1 MKVGDVVKVKESHWH
16 NPGLIGIII
25 HDLNDAGRAF
35 KVLLSS
41 GEVRPKM
48 ASNLEMISES
58 R

>member
-1 MKVGDVVKVKESHWH
+1 MKVGDVVKVKEIHWKD
-16 NPGLIGIII
+16 PGLIGIII
-25 HDLNDAGRAF
+25 HDLNDTGRAF
-35 KVLLSS
+35 KVLLST